1 MSQISKTL
9 CGKEWSQNVARLTK
23 ELNVHLLQGMDAAKL
38 VEFMM
43 DLIEDECLVIIGSII
58 PHNVIN

>member
-1 MSQISKTL
+1 M
-9 CGKEWSQNVARLTK
+9 RLTK

-38 VEFMM
+38 VEFMV
-43 DLIEDECLVIIGSII
+43 DLIEDERLVIIGSKI

>member
-1 MSQISKTL
+1 MT
-9 CGKEWSQNVARLTK
+9 LTK
-23 ELNVHLLQGMDAAKL
+23 EVNVHLLQGMDAAKL

-58 PHNVIN
+58 PHSVIN

>member
-1 MSQISKTL
+1 MSKTL
-9 CGKEWSQNVARLTK
+9 CGKEWSQNIVRLTK

-43 DLIEDECLVIIGSII
+43 DLIEDERLVIIGSII